1 MGGYFSR
8 IDSVNNIRRIGLL
21 PLLAGV
27 ALAASPALPAGAVPN
42 ITWQASIHYHTAPGA
57 ALSVLHIGHWTQS
70 GCQQVLQNNV
80 LVYLPS
86 QGYTVVAHTQCS
98 QISIGTPLPNV
109 DRTE

>member
-1 MGGYFSR
+1 M
-8 IDSVNNIRRIGLL
+8 NNTRRIRLL

-27 ALAASPALPAGAVPN
+27 ALAASMAFPAGAVPN
-42 ITWQASIHYHTAPGA
+42 INWQASIYYQTAPGA

-70 GCQQVLQNNV
+70 GCQQVLQNN
-80 LVYLPS
+80 LLGYLPS
-86 QGYTVVAHTQCS
+86 QGYTVVGHTQCS